1 MDAYHSSQE
10 VKMYY
15 PCRPKNI
22 GLYINTA
29 RKTMQ
34 QIYTELTK
42 NGRKVILLNG
52 GLFDGAFRPCCWLK
66 VDGRTLHTE
75 NWSDWGYGWEHGV
88 LTMDT
93 SVNIARHRNFITCLA
108 LIREGIPIV
117 PLSYPTAMGGVRGR
131 TAIGVT
137 ADGRTI
143 PWCTLDGSAE
153 ACTPEQLRDK
163 MLALG
168 CVSALMLDGGIS
180 SRGIFPNGVI
190 PANPNRPYLHNYLV
204 LWLDDEPENPT
215 DEPQCPYSKPTRTL
229 FIGCRGDDVCWIQ
242 YKLDKSGFTCDV
254 DGAFGWGTWTAV
266 ARFQKANALFPDGI
280 VGAKTL
286 EAFEK

>member
-1 MDAYHSSQE
+1 
-10 VKMYY
+10 MYY

-75 NWSDWGYGWEHGV
+75 NWSDWGYGWAHGD

-93 SVNIARHRNFITCLA
+93 SVNIAKYRNFITCLA

-117 PLSYPTAMGGVRGR
+117 PLSYPIAMGGVRGR

-143 PWCTLDGSAE
+143 PWCALDGSAE

-190 PANPNRPYLHNYLV
+190 PANRNRPFLHNYIA
-204 LWLDDEPENPT
+204 LWLDDEPEEPVE
-215 DEPQCPYSKPTRTL
+215 DPQCPYMEPKANIRWGS
-229 FIGCRGDDVCWIQ
+229 IGNGAKWAQWQLNRHGA
-242 YKLDKSGFTCDV
+242 KLDV
-254 DGAFGWGTWTAV
+254 DGLFFWQSVEALKK
-266 ARFQKANALFPDGI
+266 FQHSRGLAWDGVCGELTREAL
-280 VGAKTL
+280 K
-286 EAFEK
+286 K